1 MELPYALEQ
10 HLTFMGILDNT
21 IEEVE
26 IPEEPEH
33 VYLTAFDENGEPQ
46 F

>member
-1 MELPYALEQ
+1 MELPIALEQ
-10 HLTFMGILDNT
+10 HLTFMGILDNH

-26 IPEEPEH
+26 VPEEPE
-33 VYLTAFDENGEPQ
+33 YIYKTAFDENGEPE